1 MGMEWDRVNIK
12 ENCNSDVDVAVAAD
26 AVSVFHSKQ
35 PHFDSNDS
43 LALGWRRKT
52 RKRGRGRI
60 HVRHFQ
66 DKLP

>member
-1 MGMEWDRVNIK
+1 MSTK
-12 ENCNSDVDVAVAAD
+12 ENCNSDVDAAVAAD
-26 AVSVFHSKQ
+26 AVSVFHIKQ
-35 PHFDSNDS
+35 PHSDSNDS

-60 HVRHFQ
+60 YVRHFH